1 MNSLE
6 AAIAKGRRRH
16 RARAVMAGRGRSGR
30 RRPVHLLVDCKPDPA
45 PLHFMFQLS
54 RLASPKIRNLRPLP
68 RPALAQPRSIQ
79 RIIQHMNRTIIQ
91 FLNRAR
97 WPWYTKPL
105 INLAS

>member
-1 MNSLE
+1 
-6 AAIAKGRRRH
+6 
-16 RARAVMAGRGRSGR
+16 
-30 RRPVHLLVDCKPDPA
+30 VHLLVDCKPDPA
-45 PLHFMFQLS
+45 PLHPMFQLS

-79 RIIQHMNRTIIQ
+79 RIIQRMNRIIVQ
-91 FLNRAR
+91 FLNRAK